1 MEKLVMEAVR
11 AQFRP
16 EFLNRLDDIIIFHQ
30 LKLPEIMKIVDIQV
44 SQLSKR
50 LKDRKIHI
58 VLSEEAKDFVA
69 RTGFDPTFGARP
81 LKRTIQHKILDP
93 LAMKILN
100 KEFCEGDSIEVD
112 VDNAEIVFKK
122 QENKVN

>member
-1 MEKLVMEAVR
+1 
-11 AQFRP
+11 
-16 EFLNRLDDIIIFHQ
+16 
-30 LKLPEIMKIVDIQV
+30 DIQV

-50 LKDRKIHI
+50 LKERKINI
-58 VLSEEAKDFVA
+58 VLSEKAKDFVA

-100 KEFCEGDSIEVD
+100 KEFGEGDSIEVD
-112 VDNAEIVFKK
+112 VEGSEIVFTKV
-122 QENKVN
+122 ENTGN